1 MSRIP
6 TFIRRVIGLPSC
18 SITAS
23 ESGEFGLFGT
33 SKLPP
38 RNLDSRNAAASFGRI
53 LFISIAVFCA
63 VILAVLL
70 TRIYGE
76 AFVPENEIEI
86 SDTQLQ
92 WKASTWD
99 PNWPLDDP
107 RRDERNNITLEATW
121 TIATYG
127 GMGLDGSLLVDVN
140 GDPVISDLMDTMRT
154 NLCLSGLA
162 SSTYLPIEAWSVG
175 SIFGAE
181 RQELAPRQQGAV
193 GCVFRRHDGCSI
205 TPCRSVPRPR
215 FGAWSRMRCAPTART
230 CDVGADRVRDRIL

>member
-6 TFIRRVIGLPSC
+6 PLIRRVIGLPSR

-38 RNLDSRNAAASFGRI
+38 RNLDSRNAAASLGRI

-99 PNWPLDDP
+99 SNWPLDDP
-107 RRDERNNITLEATW
+107 RRYERNNITLEATW

-127 GMGLDGSLLVDVN
+127 GMGLDGSLLVDAN
-140 GDPVISDLMDTMRT
+140 GDPVVSDLMDTMRT
-154 NLCLSGLA
+154 NLCLNGLA
-162 SSTYLPIEAWSVG
+162 SSLSLIH
-175 SIFGAE
+175 I
-181 RQELAPRQQGAV
+181 
-193 GCVFRRHDGCSI
+193 
-205 TPCRSVPRPR
+205 
-215 FGAWSRMRCAPTART
+215 
-230 CDVGADRVRDRIL
+230 